1 MKLAGFYANVGGVA
15 NLFRPDIRMLAAECS
30 RIRSMDWV
38 FYIVV
43 GAVLFV
49 IIVIAMVAR
58 YFLMLRLE
66 EAQRREEV
74 EQEARETAEA
84 NSGL

>member
-1 MKLAGFYANVGGVA
+1 
-15 NLFRPDIRMLAAECS
+15 
-30 RIRSMDWV
+30 MDWI
-38 FYIVV
+38 FYLVVGIVLFVIVV
-43 GAVLFV
+43 GAL
-49 IIVIAMVAR
+49 VAR

-66 EAQRREEV
+66 EIERKEER